1 MTPTPRP
8 PLSDSPAKKSMVA
21 AWYGLIVLLLAT
33 VFASIDRNILLLV
46 TEPLKHSLGL
56 SDTQI
61 GVLNG
66 IALSLFATV
75 ASFPMGWLADRIDRR
90 LLLAVCVLIWS
101 VATAA
106 IGFAHSFMELFLCGT
121 GIAVGEAVL
130 GPITYSLIPDLF
142 PRERWI
148 LANYIF
154 FLAGILGAALGL
166 SLSGAMIGVIESI
179 RHSLPAAFSHLD
191 TWRLAMLAVA
201 APGPVIAALILLIRL
216 ARRTQSADAT
226 PAPPLLAYFRTHART
241 LAGIFLGFGF
251 AAAAS
256 GTVGMWTPVALVRVF
271 HESATDT
278 GVRLGLISAIGSVAG
293 VLLSGVLVRA
303 TRPGLGDAAA
313 LRVAQMGVLA
323 SMLLTPFILLVNNAM
338 QIYGLTLL
346 VSTAMHCSL
355 ALSPTLL
362 QFTAPREL
370 RGRVVALGGMA
381 YIVFLS
387 ISPMFVGMVSD
398 QLPHSP
404 RSLLFAMVL
413 VGVPF
418 FAAGLLTLRFGEK
431 TLAQTLA
438 AAAEGE
444 AES

>member
-1 MTPTPRP
+1 MTQTPR
-8 PLSDSPAKKSMVA
+8 LSISGGTVKKSMVA
-21 AWYGLIVLLLAT
+21 AWYGLFVLLLAT

-66 IALSLFATV
+66 IALSLLATV

-90 LLLAVCVLIWS
+90 ILLAVCVLIWS

-106 IGFAHSFMELFLCGT
+106 IGFAHSFTELFLWGT

-154 FLAGILGAALGL
+154 FLAGILGSALGL
-166 SLSGAMIGVIESI
+166 SLSGAMIGFIDSI
-179 RHSLPAAFSHLD
+179 RHSLPAAVSHLD
-191 TWRLAMLAVA
+191 TWRLAMLAVG
-201 APGPVIAALILLIRL
+201 APGPILAALIMLIRQ
-216 ARRTQSADAT
+216 AERTQSAGDA
-226 PAPPLLAYFRTHART
+226 PAPPLFAYFRDHART

-278 GVRLGLISAIGSVAG
+278 GVRLGLISAVGSVAG
-293 VLLSGVLVRA
+293 VLLSGVLVRM
-303 TRPGLGDAAA
+303 TRPRLGDAAA

-323 SMLLTPFILLVNNAM
+323 AMLLTPPLLLANNALEV
-338 QIYGLTLL
+338 YFLTLL
-346 VSTAMHCSL
+346 TSTAMNCSL

-387 ISPMFVGMVSD
+387 ISPMLVGMVSD
-398 QLPHSP
+398 SMSASP
-404 RSLLFAMVL
+404 RNLLLAMVL
-413 VGVPF
+413 VGMPF

-438 AAAEGE
+438 AAADDEVD
-444 AES
+444 S